1 MITRRER
8 IETAIQPRP
17 GAPVEWYHSA
27 AVLGWVIVELRAL
40 WKVVDAASDDTATQA
55 GWSRFVDALD
65 EYKAGQDD

>member
-1 MITRRER
+1 MTRRER
-8 IETAIQPRP
+8 IEAYMYNEDHGWKFDPD
-17 GAPVEWYHSA
+17 VSA
-27 AVLGWVIVELRAL
+27 ELRAL